1 MTLQHPLQYLMYD
14 SPYWLNLP
22 EMWTDWPVRELHGT
36 FKWYYLA
43 QFAFWLQ
50 QIFVLNIEE
59 RRKDYYQMFAHHIIT
74 CTLMFTSYTYHLAK
88 VGNVILCVMDVVDI
102 LLPVSHY
109 FLALRVQYLWFTL
122 LARKNAQISWL

>member
-1 MTLQHPLQYLMYD
+1 MFFRYLQYLMYD

-22 EMWTDWPVRELHGT
+22 EMWTNWPLRDLGGT
-36 FKWYYLA
+36 FKWYYLV

-74 CTLMFTSYTYHLAK
+74 CTLMFTSYTYHMTR
-88 VGNVILCVMDVVDI
+88 VGNVILCVMDVVDT
-102 LLPVSHY
+102 LLPVSLNLLPR
-109 FLALRVQYLWFTL
+109 FMLFFPVNCSYL
-122 LARKNAQISWL
+122 